1 MEDDTQKIYA
11 MGIKNESDRDILYC
25 YNSLFYMLCSVSHI
39 KSIVMKEHE
48 ISPKLIKELVH
59 FLSPNTRR
67 DLRQQVLDYITGL
80 SASNQFGVIF
90 QANDFFLGRSLCR
103 LICED
108 NTNENDIFPALINAT
123 AADVVCAEH
132 IINNIEL
139 IQRCIEYCRDDN
151 EQYSLNAAKLL
162 SNLSLRFPDRLYDAL
177 MKDWKNIVADIIEKL
192 NDSTSYGNIGYLG
205 YILVNLTS
213 IANIRCILCE
223 KFIRQLL
230 PLVDCNTRSERCLIA
245 IDILR
250 NLCFESRFHSILL
263 DENDEFLST
272 LLKPIADVNDNL
284 NDNEIEKL
292 PLQLQYYEGHRSED
306 PVIIDKIIESLYQ
319 LCRSE
324 IGLKTLRIKGVYA
337 LLREFDRASLPSI
350 LILRNNCIPSFNEN
364 NITDD
369 HSQSE
374 MHDQQDLQ
382 VGSEGA
388 ELQVVKFLGETENII
403 YIDGEN
409 CSTLRALIGLLIQ
422 D

>member
-1 MEDDTQKIYA
+1 MSLSPKDT
-11 MGIKNESDRDILYC
+11 
-25 YNSLFYMLCSVSHI
+25 V
-39 KSIVMKEHE
+39 E
-48 ISPKLIKELVH
+48 ISFEPCV
-59 FLSPNTRR
+59 
-67 DLRQQVLDYITGL
+67 V
-80 SASNQFGVIF
+80 
-90 QANDFFLGRSLCR
+90 RSL
-103 LICED
+103 
-108 NTNENDIFPALINAT
+108 
-123 AADVVCAEH
+123 
-132 IINNIEL
+132 
-139 IQRCIEYCRDDN
+139 
-151 EQYSLNAAKLL
+151 
-162 SNLSLRFPDRLYDAL
+162 LYDAL

-388 ELQVVKFLGETENII
+388 ELQEDKYSPGDTLCDDVAENNDDDDDDDDDDKDDSGIN
-403 YIDGEN
+403 D
-409 CSTLRALIGLLIQ
+409 LIVDSMMDDRGSDRCGGSGSIGG
-422 D
+422 